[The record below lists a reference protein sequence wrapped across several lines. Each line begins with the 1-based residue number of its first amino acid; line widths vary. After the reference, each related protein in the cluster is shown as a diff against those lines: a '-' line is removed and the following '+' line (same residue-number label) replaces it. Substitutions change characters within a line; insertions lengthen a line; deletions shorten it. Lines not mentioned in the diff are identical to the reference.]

1 MAQKVSTAYTTLF
14 DILKTIELL
23 SVGQRTLNF
32 TFTAHGAMQALRFK
46 LLLETGDIGEL
57 SYSPYYEFAPEL
69 DADKLLTP
77 ERSLTIVNAFMQ
89 NANRYQPAALEAL
102 SGLMGGLMNVVQVD
116 SLNLNYVNRLSER
129 ARKSNPPKY
138 NNLVIKGA
146 LLEDG
151 KPTGRIEL
159 QLYVPVKSDQQRNH
173 ELAVMAMRKQAELR
187 AAADAGDTDEVA
199 RLQPELESAM
209 QAVQESPA

>member
-32 TFTAHGAMQALRFK
+32 TFTAHGALQTLRFK
-46 LLLETGDIGEL
+46 LMLNNGEIGEL
-57 SYSPYYEFAPEL
+57 SFSPYGEFAPEL

-77 ERSLTIVNAFMQ
+77 ERSLTLVNAFMQ
-89 NANRYQPAALEAL
+89 NADRYQPAALEAL

-129 ARKSNPPKY
+129 ARKTNPPKY

-151 KPTGRIEL
+151 KPSGRLEL

-173 ELAVMAMRKQAELR
+173 ELMTAALRKQADLR
-187 AAADAGDTDEVA
+187 AAAEAGDTEAVA
-199 RLQPELESAM
+199 ALHAELENAE
-209 QAVQESPA
+209 QAV

>member
-32 TFTAHGAMQALRFK
+32 TFTAHGAQQALRFK
-46 LLLETGDIGEL
+46 LLLNTGEIGEL
-57 SYSPYYEFAPEL
+57 SFNPYHEFAPDL
-69 DADKLLTP
+69 DGDKLLTP
-77 ERSLTIVNAFMQ
+77 ERALTLVNAFMQ
-89 NANRYQPAALEAL
+89 NADRYQPAALEAV

-151 KPTGRIEL
+151 KPSGRLEL

-173 ELAVMAMRKQAELR
+173 ELMAAALRKQAELR
-187 AAADAGDTDEVA
+187 AAAEAGDTEAVA
-199 RLQPELESAM
+199 KLHSELESAE
-209 QAVQESPA
+209 QAV